1 MAGLRDPEQ
10 KVDIVDLSK
19 DDQLNSHRGFRS
31 KENNIEAQ
39 IRKLSSSDVIIEQ
52 SREQKLE

>member
-19 DDQLNSHRGFRS
+19 DDQLNSHRGVSS
-31 KENNIEAQ
+31 KENDIEAR

-52 SREQKLE
+52 KP